1 MRVICS
7 ARPNTSLAALSSL
20 TLFAAGALVPWFFTE
35 GSAGIL
41 LSAALTAI
49 ASVFVGAW
57 ISWSSGRALW
67 QGAVRQLSIVVLASA
82 VTYGIGSLFAPRSRD
97 RPLWAAR
104 RPGVALIA
112 WLDP

>member
-20 TLFAAGALVPWFFTE
+20 TLFAAGALVAWFFTE

-41 LSAALTAI
+41 LSAALTALTAI

-82 VTYGIGSLFAPRSRD
+82 GDVRD
-97 RPLWAAR
+97 R
-104 RPGVALIA
+104 IA
-112 WLDP
+112 VRHRDRVIGRCGRLGDRE

>member
-20 TLFAAGALVPWFFTE
+20 TLFAAGALVPLVPWFFTE

-82 VTYGIGSLFAPRSRD
+82 VTYGIGSLFGTA
-97 RPLWAAR
+97 
-104 RPGVALIA
+104 IA
-112 WLDP
+112 

>member
-7 ARPNTSLAALSSL
+7 AKPNTSLAALSSL
-20 TLFAAGALVPWFFTE
+20 TLFAAGALVPLVPWFFTE

-82 VTYGIGSLFAPRSRD
+82 GDVRD
-97 RPLWAAR
+97 R
-104 RPGVALIA
+104 IA
-112 WLDP
+112 VRHRDRVIGRCGRLGDRE

>member
-82 VTYGIGSLFAPRSRD
+82 GDVRD
-97 RPLWAAR
+97 R
-104 RPGVALIA
+104 IA
-112 WLDP
+112 VRHRDRVIGRCGRLGDRE

>member
-20 TLFAAGALVPWFFTE
+20 TLFAAGALVPLVAWFFTE

-41 LSAALTAI
+41 LSAALTALTAI

-82 VTYGIGSLFAPRSRD
+82 VTYGIGSRFGTA
-97 RPLWAAR
+97 
-104 RPGVALIA
+104 IA
-112 WLDP
+112 

>member
-7 ARPNTSLAALSSL
+7 AKPNPMVAALSSL
-20 TLFAAGALVPWFFTE
+20 TVFAAGALVPLVAWFFTE

-82 VTYGIGSLFAPRSRD
+82 VTYGIGSLFGTA
-97 RPLWAAR
+97 
-104 RPGVALIA
+104 IA
-112 WLDP
+112 

>member
-20 TLFAAGALVPWFFTE
+20 TLFAAGALVPLVPWFFTE

-57 ISWSSGRALW
+57 ISWSSGVRSGRVPRA
-67 QGAVRQLSIVVLASA
+67 SS
-82 VTYGIGSLFAPRSRD
+82 RS
-97 RPLWAAR
+97 WCSR
-104 RPGVALIA
+104 RR
-112 WLDP
+112 